1 MKTHKQ
7 SAIMSTNEW
16 QHLYVVAVF
25 ESFWNWTKTQITTML
40 LLLFLSVQK
49 GERSYKQ
56 TTTLSLQ
63 IAMILTFRW
72 VRTFQ
77 WKRCVCVLL
86 HRLGAVFIFFDNKLG
101 NYSVMIKIYST
112 TRGMCACIYIG
123 CVCTRAVYVW
133 NGHWRNC
140 ILHGKK
146 WEGSNEVPRT
156 LVLLLVL
163 VVVIYYMYRYQS
175 ANEGKISRC

>member
-1 MKTHKQ
+1 MNG
-7 SAIMSTNEW
+7 SICM
-16 QHLYVVAVF
+16 
-25 ESFWNWTKTQITTML
+25 FW
-40 LLLFLSVQK
+40 LFLNPFGIERKHKLRRCCSCSFSLFKRGREATSRQQLFPCKLRWFWHFDGSEHFNGK
-49 GERSYKQ
+49 G
-56 TTTLSLQ
+56 
-63 IAMILTFRW
+63 
-72 VRTFQ
+72 V
-77 WKRCVCVLL
+77 CVCVLL